1 MPSNYKVVPLLVAG
15 LVVVALAGC
24 SSSKSSTSTT
34 TGTLGAAGGARGTLR
49 ARASCQRDHDQTG
62 DKQRHDLVVAW
73 HRTNPSSI
81 LRIERNRISPPE
93 SSGGSSFRSGLT
105 LRTAA
110 GACTGRTAQDGRDSS
125 PLPAYGSGAKPT
137 SAASGGRAAKSRALG
152 TSRRRRLSC
161 SLMQPAGGVDRR
173 LRAARLACADGAG
186 QPGVGGTFGS
196 GGRPSP
202 FPW

>member
-1 MPSNYKVVPLLVAG
+1 MLHTRTYLPGFRSIVVLLVLPG
-15 LVVVALAGC
+15 LVSLSSPTLASSLTSWLAPTFSWAAGVSVFSTITSCSIVPWFVNVMVVGPAFTDPGA
-24 SSSKSSTSTT
+24 
-34 TGTLGAAGGARGTLR
+34 LGAAGGARGTLG

-73 HRTNPSSI
+73 HRTNPSSV
-81 LRIERNRISPPE
+81 LRIERNRIAPPE

-137 SAASGGRAAKSRALG
+137 SAASGGRAAKSRALA
-152 TSRRRRLSC
+152 RLG
-161 SLMQPAGGVDRR
+161 AGG
-173 LRAARLACADGAG
+173 
-186 QPGVGGTFGS
+186 
-196 GGRPSP
+196 
-202 FPW
+202 